1 MKPALVSTYDIK
13 GGASRSAYRLHQGLR
28 QSGIDSQMFV
38 QEKQSSDAFVHAPR
52 PNLPRQLSQLKPWL
66 SELPLRKY
74 SKRPSTPFST
84 NRIPDCLESIVDR
97 LHQASV
103 DIVNLHWISDGFFP
117 LANLLKLKVP
127 IVWTLHDMWAMT
139 GGCHYSGEC
148 DRYQEQC
155 QYCPQLGSGD
165 RKDLSFHEFHKKKSV
180 YQQLNPTIVC
190 PSEWLRSCA
199 QKSTLLRNRQIEVIP
214 YGIDTEVFR
223 PIDKDV
229 ARSLLKLPPNTSL
242 ILAGSVNIHDSRK
255 GFELLKAAL
264 EHLKLSEEFH
274 LVVFGSAEKSWEN
287 LGYPIHSLG
296 TMNDDLML
304 ALTYSAVDVFVAPSL
319 QDNLPNT
326 VLEAMACG
334 TPIVAFN
341 IGGMPD
347 LIDSGTTGY
356 LAEPF
361 DINDLTFGIQWS
373 LNNVSKTSSA
383 SREKILR
390 KFKLDHQAKR
400 YTDLFNSLLAPHLL

>member
-1 MKPALVSTYDIK
+1 MKPGLVSTYDLK

-28 QSGIDSQMFV
+28 ESGIDSQMFV
-38 QEKQSSDAFVHAPR
+38 QQKQSSDACVHAPR
-52 PNLPRQLSQLKPWL
+52 PNIPRQLAQLKPWL
-66 SELPLRKY
+66 SEMPLRKY
-74 SKRPSTPFST
+74 SQRSHTPFST
-84 NRIPDCLESIVDR
+84 NHIPDYLDSIIDR

-117 LANLLKLKVP
+117 LTTLSKLKVP

-148 DRYQEQC
+148 DRYQKQC
-155 QYCPQLGSGD
+155 QYCPQLKSET
-165 RKDLSFHEFHKKKSV
+165 RHDLSFQEFQHKKKI
-180 YQQLNPTIVC
+180 YQQLNLTIVC
-190 PSEWLRSCA
+190 PSEWLKSCV
-199 QKSTLLRNRQIEVIP
+199 QQSNLLRDFRIEVIP

-223 PIDKDV
+223 PIAKDV
-229 ARSLLKLPPNTSL
+229 ARSLLKLPPNALL
-242 ILAGSVNIHDSRK
+242 ILTGSVNINDVRK

-264 EHLKLSEEFH
+264 EQLKSSENFH
-274 LVVFGSAEKSWEN
+274 LVVFGEVEKLWED

-304 ALTYSAVDVFVAPSL
+304 ALTYSAVDIFVAPSI

-334 TPIVAFN
+334 VPTVAFN

-347 LIDSGTTGY
+347 LIDSKITGY

-361 DINDLTFGIQWS
+361 DINDLVSGIK
-373 LNNVSKTSSA
+373 LTLEHIPEMA
-383 SREKILR
+383 LRSREKAKGEFTLSR
-390 KFKLDHQAKR
+390 QAQDYKN
-400 YTDLFNSLLAPHLL
+400 LFEKLLAVN

>member
-1 MKPALVSTYDIK
+1 MKPGLVSTYDLK
-13 GGASRSAYRLHQGLR
+13 GGASRSAHRLHQGLR
-28 QSGIDSQMFV
+28 ESGIDSQMFV
-38 QEKQSSDAFVHAPR
+38 QQKQSSDCFIHAPR
-52 PNLPRQLSQLKPWL
+52 PNIPRQLAQLKPWL

-74 SKRPSTPFST
+74 KQRQHTPFST
-84 NRIPDCLESIVDR
+84 NRIPDYLDSIVDR

-117 LANLLKLKVP
+117 LADLSKLKVP

-155 QYCPQLGSGD
+155 QYCPQLNSKT
-165 RKDLSFHEFHKKKSV
+165 RYDLSCQEFQRKKHLYNK
-180 YQQLNPTIVC
+180 LNPTIVC
-190 PSEWLRSCA
+190 PSKWLKKCA
-199 QKSTLLRNRQIEVIP
+199 QNSSTLKNLRIEVIP
-214 YGIDTEVFR
+214 NGIDTEIFR
-223 PIDKDV
+223 PIAKET
-229 ARSLLKLPPNTSL
+229 ARSLLKLPPKALL
-242 ILAGSVNIHDSRK
+242 ILTGSVNINDVRK

-264 EHLKLSEEFH
+264 EQLKSSENFH
-274 LVVFGSAEKSWEN
+274 LVIFGEVEKSWEN

-304 ALTYSAVDVFVAPSL
+304 ALTYSAVDVFVAPSI

-334 TPIVAFN
+334 TPTVAFN

-347 LIDSGTTGY
+347 LIDSGLTGY

-361 DINDLTFGIQWS
+361 DIHDLASGIKLVLKHIPKMS
-373 LNNVSKTSSA
+373 LK
-383 SREKILR
+383 SREKAKE
-390 KFKLDHQAKR
+390 KFASSRQAQDYKNLFK
-400 YTDLFNSLLAPHLL
+400 DLLT